1 MIFRIVWE
9 SLARRR
15 RRKALSVFAVTMGI
29 AVTAAV
35 ATLTLDVGDKVNR
48 ELRSFGANIS
58 VTPAADGLPVAVGGV
73 DYRPAGAGA
82 FLPESSLAKL
92 KKFFWRNNIMAF
104 APFLFVPATLEG
116 QPVVVTG
123 SWFDKVVTNDKSE
136 FFATGLEP
144 LHPAWKV
151 VGAWPADNDA
161 QGILVGRRLAERLHL
176 HIGQT
181 LTFVAA
187 GDNSST
193 SRARSAEFVVRG
205 ILETGGPEDDQAI
218 APLAAV
224 QRWAGLE
231 GKVRRI
237 EVSALTKPEDDF
249 ARTDVLRL
257 SPADYDRWYC
267 TPYATS
273 IAHRIQEAIP
283 EAQAHPVY
291 RVAESEGRIVNRVG
305 VLMALLVAAAL
316 VAAGLA
322 VASMMLATVLER
334 RAEIG
339 LFRALGATD
348 ARVAEVFLL
357 EASAIGVLG
366 GVAGYFLGTLLAWRL
381 ALAVFGSAV
390 SLHWV
395 ILPVCLAAALVV
407 TLAGS
412 ALPLGRALRISPSLA
427 LRD

>member
-15 RRKALSVFAVTMGI
+15 RRKALSVFAVTLGI

-48 ELRSFGANIS
+48 ELRSFGANLS

-82 FLPESSLAKL
+82 FLPESSLTSL
-92 KKFFWRNNIMAF
+92 KTIFWRNNIVAF
-104 APFLFVPATLEG
+104 APFIYVPATLEG
-116 QPVVVTG
+116 QPLVVTG
-123 SWFDKVVTNDKSE
+123 SWFDKVVINNKSE
-136 FFATGLEP
+136 FFATGLKP
-144 LHPAWKV
+144 LHPAWKIS
-151 VGAWPADNDA
+151 GAWPADDDA
-161 QGILVGRRLAERLHL
+161 RGILIGRRVAERLNL
-176 HIGQT
+176 RTGQSVP
-181 LTFVAA
+181 FVSA
-187 GDNSST
+187 GGASGSP
-193 SRARSAEFVVRG
+193 ARPAEFIVRG
-205 ILETGGPEDDQAI
+205 ILESGGPEDDQAI
-218 APLAAV
+218 APLASV
-224 QRWAGLE
+224 QRWADLE

-249 ARTDVLRL
+249 ARTDVSRL
-257 SPADYDRWYC
+257 SSADFDRWFC

-273 IAHRIQEAIP
+273 IAYQIQKAIP
-283 EAQAHPVY
+283 EAQAQPVY

-334 RAEIG
+334 RGEIG
-339 LFRALGATD
+339 LFKALGATD

-357 EASAIGVLG
+357 EACAIGVLG
-366 GVAGYFLGTLLAWRL
+366 GVAGYFFGSLLAWRL

-390 SLHWV
+390 TLHWV
-395 ILPVCLAAALVV
+395 ILPVCLAAALLV

-412 ALPLGRALRISPSLA
+412 ALPLGRALKISPSLA